1 MTDIR
6 LSTITSEDTAPMGPL
21 ERVEA
26 AANSIVLQL
35 GLYAEMQQTI
45 AEGKMTPELEQQF
58 AAIFAATTEAAIA

>member
-45 AEGKMTPELEQQF
+45 AEGRMTPELEEKF
-58 AAIFAATTEAAIA
+58 ATIFAATTEPASA